1 MSVASAVLS
10 PPLILTLIA
19 TPWDFDGFSDDQR
32 ETLQSLWESAQPT
45 VDALGLLPL
54 EILQIAFWLID
65 PERTVSK
72 YGRFGTLPPDSPE
85 AGAFIR
91 VEDWVNGGAP
101 LTRAAAR
108 GIVDDLFTVN
118 LTSGRR
124 GGVDGA
130 RIGPAARRCPVRT
143 IDAPTETARP

>member
-10 PPLILTLIA
+10 PPLSLTLIA

-72 YGRFGTLPPDSPE
+72 YCRFGTLPPDSPE
-85 AGAFIR
+85 PGRFIR
-91 VEDWVNGGAP
+91 VEGWVNGGAP
-101 LTRAAAR
+101 L
-108 GIVDDLFTVN
+108 
-118 LTSGRR
+118 
-124 GGVDGA
+124 
-130 RIGPAARRCPVRT
+130 PAADRKSTPQNART
-143 IDAPTETARP
+143 